1 MPDGIDLLCRV
12 INELFIQGE
21 NDPKEVARA
30 IEIIL
35 EKGFSINKQDKLE
48 DSFVENTLN
57 ELIAIS
63 QDAENQ
69 QNRER
74 VEQIINEVKK
84 IILEE
89 DGYGKQV

>member
-1 MPDGIDLLCRV
+1 M
-12 INELFIQGE
+12 
-21 NDPKEVARA
+21 
-30 IEIIL
+30 
-35 EKGFSINKQDKLE
+35 
-48 DSFVENTLN
+48 ENTLN

-74 VEQIINEVKK
+74 AEQIINEVKK